1 MDDET
6 KRSERLDMIAAWVLI
21 GTLAFCVGFVGYLI
35 FVQTC

>member
-6 KRSERLDMIAAWVLI
+6 KRADRLDQIAAWGVI

-35 FVQTC
+35 FVQSC